1 MPRSSRSRSSRR
13 ISRKPRLTPSASC
26 HDFKSNSTRAC
37 FVKVP
42 LTPASPHLALR
53 SGIDRASSASFFL
66 TTTSRRRAA
75 CARCAAR
82 AAASCPE
89 MASMRSAFVLDLV
102 SRPKPVASFFTSSMC
117 VPLSSLRL
125 AAPMASSLTSWA
137 SSPPCSSSSCS
148 GCSASGSGSASCSE
162 AFARERL
169 KTRSALVATA
179 LRFWIAI
186 AFPICGRCGVSLGW
200 IRS

>member
-26 HDFKSNSTRAC
+26 HALSSSSTRAC
-37 FVKVP
+37 FVSMP
-42 LTPASPHLALR
+42 LTPASAHLARR
-53 SGIDRASSASFFL
+53 SGSDKASSSSFFR

-89 MASMRSAFVLDLV
+89 MASTKSAFVLDLI
-102 SRPKPVASFFTSSMC
+102 SRPRPVASFFTSSTC
-117 VPLSSLRL
+117 VPLSSLHL
-125 AAPMASSLTSWA
+125 AATTASSSA
-137 SSPPCSSSSCS
+137 SSPPCCSSSSSCS
-148 GCSASGSGSASCSE
+148 GCSSSGSGSASCSE